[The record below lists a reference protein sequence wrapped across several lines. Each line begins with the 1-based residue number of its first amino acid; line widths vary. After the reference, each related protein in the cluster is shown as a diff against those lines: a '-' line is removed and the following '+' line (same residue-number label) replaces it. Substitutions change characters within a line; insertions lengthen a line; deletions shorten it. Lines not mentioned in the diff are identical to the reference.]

1 MKKFLK
7 LYSTEFVFGLVSL
20 LFIILTGAEILK
32 PMNITAIFLQNSYI
46 FILTTGMAICMTSK
60 DNIDI
65 SIGSFVCFICA
76 MGGVLMAIMKL
87 NTAFTIVLLLILG
100 LSWGCLSGYLIGYL
114 SIPAWVTT
122 LGGYLGF
129 RGLGV
134 ALINTFST
142 TGSIVGI
149 NPDFMRLFSG
159 KIFPAPINSFGQSS
173 FFFCIILAI
182 LSIAYR
188 FYSLRKEGSQITKTF
203 IFGCVLA
210 FIVSILIGVSFAL
223 TGGVPVSL
231 VWMLTVVGITA
242 IWIEKSAE
250 GRKLIMLGANMEN
263 ARIAGVYVRR
273 AILMTY
279 VFMALCATLT
289 GCIVLARFHAS
300 SSYAGVNF
308 EMDTIAA
315 CVIGG
320 VSMHGGRQKIFK
332 AVLGAALIGII
343 NLGLSLIGVDM
354 NWQWIIKGIIIV
366 ISVSFDMY
374 LKKDRDEQ
382 I

>member
-7 LYSTEFVFGLVSL
+7 LYSTEIVFALVSL
-20 LFIILTGAEILK
+20 LFIILTGTEILR

-46 FILTTGMAICMTSK
+46 FILVVGMAICMTSK
-60 DNIDI
+60 ENIDI

-76 MGGVLMAIMKL
+76 MGGVFMAVYKL
-87 NTAFTIVLLLILG
+87 GTFISIILLFILG
-100 LSWGCLSGYLIGYL
+100 ILWGLLSGYLIAYL
-114 SIPAWVTT
+114 KIPAWVTT

-134 ALINTFST
+134 ALINTFSS

-149 NPDFMRLFSG
+149 DRSFMRLFSG
-159 KIFPAPINSFGQSS
+159 KIFPSKINTFGPGSLI
-173 FFFCIILAI
+173 FCIILAI
-182 LSIAYR
+182 SAIAYKL
-188 FYSLRKEGSQITKTF
+188 YSLRKEGERLNRSVAVGCMLALILS
-203 IFGCVLA
+203 IIIGISFG
-210 FIVSILIGVSFAL
+210 L
-223 TGGVPVSL
+223 TGGVPVCF
-231 VWMLTVVGITA
+231 VWVFIVVGATA
-242 IWIEKSAE
+242 IWLEKSAE
-250 GRKLIMLGANMEN
+250 GRKLIMLGANPEN
-263 ARIAGVYVRR
+263 AMIAGVNVKR
-273 AILMTY
+273 AVLMTY
-279 VFMALCATLT
+279 VFMAVCATLT

-300 SSYAGVNF
+300 SSYAGINF

-315 CVIGG
+315 CAVGG
-320 VSMHGGRQKIFK
+320 VSLYGGKQKIFK

-374 LKKDRDEQ
+374 LKKDRYD
-382 I
+382 

>member
-7 LYSTEFVFGLVSL
+7 LYSTEIVFALVSL
-20 LFIILTGAEILK
+20 LFIILTGTEILR

-46 FILTTGMAICMTSK
+46 FILVVGMAICMTSK
-60 DNIDI
+60 ENIDI

-76 MGGVLMAIMKL
+76 MGGVFMAVYKL
-87 NTAFTIVLLLILG
+87 GTFISIILLFILG
-100 LSWGCLSGYLIGYL
+100 ILWGLLSGYLIAYL
-114 SIPAWVTT
+114 KIPAWVTT

-134 ALINTFST
+134 ALINTFSS

-149 NPDFMRLFSG
+149 DRSFMRLFSG
-159 KIFPAPINSFGQSS
+159 KIFPSKINTFGPGSLI
-173 FFFCIILAI
+173 FCIILAI
-182 LSIAYR
+182 SAIAYKL
-188 FYSLRKEGSQITKTF
+188 YSLRKEGERLNRSVTVGCLLALILS
-203 IFGCVLA
+203 IIIGISFG
-210 FIVSILIGVSFAL
+210 L
-223 TGGVPVSL
+223 TGGVPVCF
-231 VWMLTVVGITA
+231 VWVFIVVGATA
-242 IWIEKSAE
+242 IWLEKSAE
-250 GRKLIMLGANMEN
+250 GRKLIMLGANPEN
-263 ARIAGVYVRR
+263 ARIAGVNVKR
-273 AILMTY
+273 AVLMTY
-279 VFMALCATLT
+279 VFMAVCATLT

-300 SSYAGVNF
+300 SSYAGINF

-315 CVIGG
+315 CAVGG
-320 VSMHGGRQKIFK
+320 VSLYGGKQKIFK

-374 LKKDRDEQ
+374 LKKDRYD
-382 I
+382 

>member
-1 MKKFLK
+1 MKRFLK

-20 LFIILTGAEILK
+20 LFIILTGAEILR

-46 FILTTGMAICMTSK
+46 FILATGMAICMTSK

-76 MGGVLMAIMKL
+76 MGGVLMAVMKL
-87 NTAFTIVLLLILG
+87 NTFFSIILLFIFG
-100 LSWGCLSGYLIGYL
+100 LLWGCLCGYLIGYL
-114 SIPAWVTT
+114 KIPAWVTT

-134 ALINTFST
+134 ALINTFSS

-149 NPDFMRLFSG
+149 DHSFMKLFSG
-159 KIFPAPINSFGQSS
+159 KIFSSPIDTFGHISLI
-173 FFFCIILAI
+173 FCIILAF
-182 LSIAYR
+182 LGIAYK
-188 FYSLRKEGSQITKTF
+188 FYSLRKEGSGIRRSF
-203 IFGCVLA
+203 IFCSMLA
-210 FIVSILIGVSFAL
+210 FIVSLLIGVSFAL
-223 TGGVPVSL
+223 TGGVPVCF
-231 VWMLTVVGITA
+231 VWMFIVVTVTA
-242 IWIEKSAE
+242 IWIDKSAE
-250 GRKLIMLGANMEN
+250 GRKLIMLGANAEN
-263 ARIAGVYVRR
+263 ARIAGVNVRR
-273 AILMTY
+273 AVLMTY

-315 CVIGG
+315 CAIGG
-320 VSMHGGRQKIFK
+320 VSMYGGRQKIFK

-343 NLGLSLIGVDM
+343 NLGLSLLGVDM

-366 ISVSFDMY
+366 ISAAFDMY
-374 LKKDRDEQ
+374 LKKDRYE
-382 I
+382 